1 MRFPLNG
8 GAVPSRGAGLASRL
22 RAIAVAVLALL
33 LGAGCASL
41 GEAGLDRPGAERELV
56 YEGGGD
62 WIALAT
68 AERAHE
74 PNDHPVEL
82 GRGELVSML
91 GSVNATLGADR
102 GRGLLSDR
110 AGKELPLLTPAT
122 LEKLGKPL
130 ADAFSRATASQDVL
144 VQVRQARPRQ
154 LVRWLNESRVTAL
167 RLFHRDGRL
176 HVIAGAVDIAANRD
190 ASSSGGGTAK
200 SGGYQAPGARITHRV
215 PMGSRARPAES
226 TAALTSALSAGI
238 GPEGRADWLVLDRR
252 QARAAARG
260 DGARDPEARR
270 PDRPAAARDAG
281 AAAAEEARPAADAQ
295 RGGATADAPLPDS
308 LDAADRQRLRELREL
323 RRRDLISES
332 VYESLVR
339 DVLEM
344 EAPAAD

>member
-82 GRGELVSML
+82 SRGELVSML

-110 AGKELPLLTPAT
+110 AGKELPLLTPAA
-122 LEKLGKPL
+122 LDKLAEPL
-130 ADAFSRATASQDVL
+130 ADAFARATASQDVL
-144 VQVRQARPRQ
+144 VQVRQARPQQ

-176 HVIAGAVDIAANRD
+176 HVVAGAVDIAVDRD
-190 ASSSGGGTAK
+190 ASSNEGGTAK
-200 SGGYQAPGARITHRV
+200 SGDYRAPGARITSRV
-215 PMGSRARPAES
+215 PMGSRERPAAA
-226 TAALTSALSAGI
+226 TATLTSELAAGVH
-238 GPEGRADWLVLDRR
+238 PEGRADWLVLDTR
-252 QARAAARG
+252 QVRAAGSG
-260 DGARDPEARR
+260 DGPRAAEPRR
-270 PDRPAAARDAG
+270 PDRPAAVQDSG
-281 AAAAEEARPAADAQ
+281 AAAPEAAQPATDVQ
-295 RGGATADAPLPDS
+295 RGGATPEAP